1 MHNFTNQFQ
10 WLTGIVQPLSE
21 GVSGHQLFGGVG
33 PLVANACRQ
42 PVPSWART
50 CERWRRNLLL
60 CAVRF
65 VTVRKSD
72 VKFPSPTS
80 LARCDHGTILL
91 CVSHDF
97 LKFCN
102 KRTSDLYKKKP
113 IMTVVKSTQS
123 AFCLGKCIR
132 NTLLLSNIKVEAGL
146 SLQRK
151 LTFDLINA

>member
-50 CERWRRNLLL
+50 CERWRNLLL
-60 CAVRF
+60 CYRAKIRCEVPIAYLSRALRSWDDPFVRLPWF
-65 VTVRKSD
+65 SEVLQQENVRS
-72 VKFPSPTS
+72 VQ
-80 LARCDHGTILL
+80 
-91 CVSHDF
+91 
-97 LKFCN
+97 
-102 KRTSDLYKKKP
+102 KKP